1 MCVYIYIYIYINMRV
16 CVCVYIYIYMYIT
29 SDMEKSEDPNMT
41 ATEHLNITKQMHI
54 DGSSSICSAKCK
66 QMYISASVN
75 IVKNVHIIYACRNI
89 HLNTFKYLN
98 TFSLKTY

>member
-1 MCVYIYIYIYINMRV
+1 MKILICITELNYIYIYIYIHM
-16 CVCVYIYIYMYIT
+16 T
-29 SDMEKSEDPNMT
+29 DPNMT